1 MATTE
6 QTTTDPRAALL
17 ADLPVGERRITV
29 AGVSTA
35 VLEGGDGP
43 PLVLLHGPAA
53 YAAQWRCVIP
63 ALAGTHRVIAP
74 DLPGHG
80 ASAPLD
86 GVPDAARL
94 VTWLDELVAATCG
107 EPPTIVGQVLGGAMG
122 ARLAMARPASVRRL
136 VLVESLGLAP
146 FAPDPA
152 MGQAIG
158 AFIAD
163 PQPATHRALWQ
174 HCAHDLDGLVARMG
188 PTWAALEAYAIERA
202 RTPGAPMAIGA
213 SLEAL
218 ATPLPP
224 AELER
229 LGVPTCLLWGRH
241 AMAIPL
247 AVAEAA
253 RDRYGWPL
261 HVVEDAGDDAPIEQP
276 DGFVAALR
284 ACLAEDGR

>member
-6 QTTTDPRAALL
+6 HTTTDPRAALL
-17 ADLPVGERRITV
+17 AGLPVSERRVTV
-29 AGVSTA
+29 ADVSTA

-53 YAAQWRCVIP
+53 YAAQWRYVIP

-80 ASAPLD
+80 ASEPLV
-86 GVPDAARL
+86 GVLDAARL
-94 VTWLDELVAATCG
+94 VAWLDGLVAATCG
-107 EPPTIVGQVLGGAMG
+107 EPPIIVGQVLGGAMA
-122 ARLAMARPASVRRL
+122 ARLAAARPAALRRL

-146 FAPDPA
+146 FAPDPG

-174 HCAHDLDGLVARMG
+174 YCAHDLDGLVARTG

-202 RTPGAPMAIGA
+202 RTPSVQAAIGA

-218 ATPLPP
+218 AMAMPP
-224 AELER
+224 AQLAR

-247 AVAEAA
+247 GVAEAA

-276 DGFVAALR
+276 DAFVAALR

>member
-1 MATTE
+1 
-6 QTTTDPRAALL
+6 
-17 ADLPVGERRITV
+17 
-29 AGVSTA
+29 
-35 VLEGGDGP
+35 
-43 PLVLLHGPAA
+43 
-53 YAAQWRCVIP
+53 
-63 ALAGTHRVIAP
+63 
-74 DLPGHG
+74 
-80 ASAPLD
+80 
-86 GVPDAARL
+86 
-94 VTWLDELVAATCG
+94 
-107 EPPTIVGQVLGGAMG
+107 
-122 ARLAMARPASVRRL
+122 
-136 VLVESLGLAP
+136 
-146 FAPDPA
+146 

-174 HCAHDLDGLVARMG
+174 YCAHDLDGLVARMG

-202 RTPGAPMAIGA
+202 RTPSVQAAIGA

-218 ATPLPP
+218 ARRCRPRSS
-224 AELER
+224 AR

-247 AVAEAA
+247 GVAEAA

-276 DGFVAALR
+276 DAFVAALR